1 MAEEDETC
9 LRLQPALREE
19 TESRPEDRSAQCE
32 WERFPEEPTS
42 HPAVAR
48 ADRSEDT
55 DRGSAVRESP
65 CLSGMN
71 PERHEHPKESGD
83 PVRHDT
89 HGARRLGD
97 GGRQVVPGRTADSG
111 PKDEIRNPLVRRRI
125 ARDIRPREVR
135 AAHVPT
141 PAESPEEV
149 KKLARLGRQ
158 DADRM
163 KLG

>member
-1 MAEEDETC
+1 
-9 LRLQPALREE
+9 
-19 TESRPEDRSAQCE
+19 RSAQGE

-135 AAHVPT
+135 AAHVHT
-141 PAESPEEV
+141 RAESPEEGKTRGSPRTV
-149 KKLARLGRQ
+149 PRLKISGLTIWTPGCRV
-158 DADRM
+158 RFSVR
-163 KLG
+163 LSLIE

>member
-1 MAEEDETC
+1 MAEEDEPGFRPDPT
-9 LRLQPALREE
+9 LREE

-32 WERFPEEPTS
+32 WERFQKEPRS
-42 HPAVAR
+42 HPAVAS
-48 ADRSEDT
+48 ADRWEDT

-71 PERHEHPKESGD
+71 PGCHEHPKESGD

-135 AAHVPT
+135 AAHVHAR
-141 PAESPEEV
+141 AESPEEG
-149 KKLARLGRQ
+149 KKRGGPR
-158 DADRM
+158 
-163 KLG
+163 